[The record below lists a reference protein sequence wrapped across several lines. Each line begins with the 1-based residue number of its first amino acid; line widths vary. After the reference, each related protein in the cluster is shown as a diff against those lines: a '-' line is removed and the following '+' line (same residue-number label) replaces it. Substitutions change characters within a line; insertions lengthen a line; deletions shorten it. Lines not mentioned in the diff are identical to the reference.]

1 MVTAAVPTGIPGA
14 PGAAGPV
21 KILIVTPAP
30 PGSRKGNRVTAM
42 RWRRILRELGHA
54 VAVAGEFR
62 RQHCDLLVALHA
74 RRSAASLGR
83 FAAAHPERPVVL
95 ALTGTD
101 LYQDIHVDPEAQGS
115 LELADRFVVLQAL
128 GAASLPERFRDRA
141 RVIYQSIVPPRREPP
156 SRARSFNLSVVGHLR
171 PVKDPFRAAEASRLL
186 PPRSRVR
193 VRHSG
198 AALSD
203 DMAVRAQREQR
214 ENRRYRWLG
223 ELPRWRAMRE
233 IARSRAL
240 VLTSK
245 MEGGAHVVCEA
256 LACGVPVLS
265 SRIDGS
271 VGLLGE
277 EYPGY
282 FPVGDTRAL
291 ADLML
296 RCEEEDLFL
305 RRLRRHCSER
315 AGLVDPERERR
326 SWEELLAELCA

>member
-1 MVTAAVPTGIPGA
+1 MR
-14 PGAAGPV
+14 
-21 KILIVTPAP
+21 ILIVTPAP
-30 PGSRKGNRVTAM
+30 PGSRKGNRITAM
-42 RWRRILRELGHA
+42 RWQRILRELGHT

-62 RQHCDLLVALHA
+62 RQQPDLLVALHA
-74 RRSAASLGR
+74 RRSAASLAR
-83 FAAAHPERPVVL
+83 FAAAHPERSTIL

-101 LYQDIHVDPEAQGS
+101 LYQDIHVDPEAKES
-115 LELADRFVVLQAL
+115 LELADRFVVLQEL

-141 RVIYQSIVPPRREPP
+141 RVIYQSIVPPRGAP
-156 SRARSFNLSVVGHLR
+156 SPARDFYLSVVGHLR
-171 PVKDPFRAAEASRLL
+171 PVKDPFRAAKASRLL

-193 VRHSG
+193 VRHAG

-203 DMAVRAQREQR
+203 DMAVRALREQR

-240 VLTSK
+240 VLTSE

-265 SRIDGS
+265 TRIDGS
-271 VGLLGE
+271 VGILGE

-296 RCEEEDLFL
+296 RCEEDDLFL

-315 AGLVDPERERR
+315 AALVDPERERR
-326 SWEELLAELCA
+326 SWEELLAELAVPRSR

>member
-1 MVTAAVPTGIPGA
+1 M
-14 PGAAGPV
+14 
-21 KILIVTPAP
+21 
-30 PGSRKGNRVTAM
+30 
-42 RWRRILRELGHA
+42 
-54 VAVAGEFR
+54 AVAGEFR
-62 RQHCDLLVALHA
+62 RQQPDLLVALHA
-74 RRSAASLGR
+74 RRSAASLAR

-101 LYQDIHVDPEAQGS
+101 LYQDIHVDPGAQQS

-128 GAASLPERFRDRA
+128 GAGLPSRTRFRDRA

-156 SRARSFNLSVVGHLR
+156 SRARTFNLSVVGHLR

-223 ELPRWRAMRE
+223 ELPRWRAVRE

-240 VLTSK
+240 VLTSE
-245 MEGGAHVVCEA
+245 MEGGRPRHLRGPRLPGARAFQPHRRIRSV
-256 LACGVPVLS
+256 S
-265 SRIDGS
+265 SVRIT
-271 VGLLGE
+271 
-277 EYPGY
+277 PG
-282 FPVGDTRAL
+282 TSR
-291 ADLML
+291 
-296 RCEEEDLFL
+296 
-305 RRLRRHCSER
+305 SETP
-315 AGLVDPERERR
+315 AP
-326 SWEELLAELCA
+326 SPT

>member
-1 MVTAAVPTGIPGA
+1 M
-14 PGAAGPV
+14 

-42 RWRRILRELGHA
+42 RWRRILRELGHT
-54 VAVAGEFR
+54 VTVAGEFR
-62 RQHCDLLVALHA
+62 RQQCDLLVVLHA
-74 RRSAASLGR
+74 RRSAASLAR
-83 FAAAHPERPVVL
+83 FAAAHPERPVIL

-101 LYQDIHVDPEAQGS
+101 LYQDIHVDPEAQES
-115 LELADRFVVLQAL
+115 LELADRFVVLQEL

-141 RVIYQSIVPPRREPP
+141 RVIYQSIVPPRGETP
-156 SRARSFNLSVVGHLR
+156 SRARTFDLSVVGHLR

-186 PPRSRVR
+186 PRESRIQ
-193 VRHSG
+193 VRHAG
-198 AALSD
+198 AALSG
-203 DMAVRAQREQR
+203 DMLLRALQEQQ

-223 ELPRWRAMRE
+223 ELPRWLAVRE
-233 IARSRAL
+233 IACSRAL
-240 VLTSK
+240 VLTSE

-265 SRIDGS
+265 TRIDGS
-271 VGLLGE
+271 VGILGQ

-296 RCEEEDLFL
+296 RCEEEDLYL
-305 RRLRRHCSER
+305 RRLRRHCLLR
-315 AGLVDPERERR
+315 AALVDPERERR
-326 SWEELLAELCA
+326 SWAELLAELCG